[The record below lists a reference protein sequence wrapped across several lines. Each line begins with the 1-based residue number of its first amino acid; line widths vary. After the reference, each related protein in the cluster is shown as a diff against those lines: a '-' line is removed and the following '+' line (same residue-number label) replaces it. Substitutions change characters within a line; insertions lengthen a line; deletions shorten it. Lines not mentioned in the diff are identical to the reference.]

1 MPYKKSAKR
10 AVKKFAKKVYKK
22 VVYPYVRRKYGR
34 SNRMKLY
41 QEVAAIKK
49 LINVEKKYVDVTS
62 IVSSFAQ
69 VNGAGEGALTLDIT
83 PTIPQ
88 GSANG
93 QRNGNSVKIT
103 GMYLRAQ
110 IRSQANQINLFN
122 YAIDIVQCKG
132 KPQVT
137 SEILTGMYDADPISA
152 FRDYNAPRNPNQM
165 TDYMVIS
172 SKKRTLKPDTIT
184 GQTGYQD
191 IHTPL
196 KVNRHIRWDN
206 TGTLQEGQFF
216 MICRGN
222 VGDIGAALTGVN
234 IYYTIRYYYVDN

>member
-1 MPYKKSAKR
+1 M
-10 AVKKFAKKVYKK
+10 VFTNKV
-22 VVYPYVRRKYGR
+22 RKYSR
-34 SNRMKLY
+34 P
-41 QEVAAIKK
+41 IKRTLK
-49 LINVEKKYVDVTS
+49 KRYIRPKTGTIKYGKIYKDVMTLKRLINVEKKYVDVTS

-69 VNGAGEGALTLDIT
+69 VNGAGEGSLTLDVT

-103 GMYLRAQ
+103 GMYIRAQ

-137 SEILTGMYDADPISA
+137 SEILTGMYDADPISS

-165 TDYMVIS
+165 SDYIVIS
-172 SKKRTLKPDTIT
+172 SKKRTLKPDTIA

-222 VGDIGAALTGVN
+222 VGDIGAAQTGVN
-234 IYYTIRYYYVDN
+234 MYYTIRYYYVDN